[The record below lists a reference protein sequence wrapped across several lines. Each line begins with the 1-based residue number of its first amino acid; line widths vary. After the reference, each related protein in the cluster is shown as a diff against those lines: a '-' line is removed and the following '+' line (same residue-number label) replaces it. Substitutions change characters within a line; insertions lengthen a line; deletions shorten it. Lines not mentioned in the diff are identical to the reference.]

1 MKLKKKLSIF
11 LMAVMAFTFAFIPCT
26 VNAETWYGSPG
37 VGKRLPTLYPED
49 GVYIFSD
56 DIDNDGDG
64 IADYYSSIGIEASVV
79 KDVDAAICKYLTST
93 DIKFASG
100 EDEAFIWVSIFES
113 KGRTYKTETLSV
125 MKEKNV
131 HLSEDGDDYSCR
143 LYGFDK
149 TSVLNTSSSLN
160 TEDKLIETLN
170 KKGLSSVYTVTLG
183 GSGRIAKEATY
194 YYTFEKEMNRG
205 EERDVY
211 YYDSVA
217 GKLVRD
223 NTKSFCIYSLS
234 SPTEYN
240 SIKRRAEFS
249 GSNFNA
255 GVYVAV
261 PEGTKIPD
269 ELLQKA
275 PTVTVSSDDLTVVK
289 SAVEGLKAGEILG
302 LEVPEKGSVAKEIL
316 ALAKEKGIGIKV
328 ESTSGTPTS
337 WSFASIKN
345 ADKNFD
351 PTVTVGAKVEAISNV
366 MKDVKSETLKYTQ
379 VSFAHSGD
387 LPGEAEVRLDL
398 SQGSFEEGKTVYL
411 YYFNPTTKLFEYVDE
426 SAFSCGYA
434 TFTMTHCSDYIVTSE
449 KLDGTVAVAT
459 PTPTPTPTPTTG
471 DSMPVIPAVL
481 TLLVGMGLLAVVVVR
496 KRKTN

>member
-26 VNAETWYGSPG
+26 VNAETWYSSPALQSY
-37 VGKRLPTLYPED
+37 LPTLRPED
-49 GVYIFSD
+49 GVEIRSGLND
-56 DIDNDGDG
+56 KDGDG
-64 IADYYSSIGIEASVV
+64 VYDYYSRLDIDASIV
-79 KDVDAAICKYLTST
+79 KDVDGAICKYLSAT
-93 DIKFASG
+93 DVKFPSA
-100 EDEAFIWVSIFES
+100 EDEDNIEVTVFNS
-113 KGRTYKTETLSV
+113 KGRTYKADTISI

-131 HLSEDGDDYSCR
+131 DLMELYKDDYCW

-149 TSVLNTSSSLN
+149 TSVLNSSSSFN
-160 TEDKLIETLN
+160 TEDKLIQALS
-170 KKGLSSVYTVTLG
+170 KKGITEVYTFTLG
-183 GSGRIAKEATY
+183 GSGRIAKQGTY
-194 YYTFEKEMNRG
+194 AYSFENSAEVKTIL
-205 EERDVY
+205 DVY
-211 YYDSVA
+211 YYDSVT
-217 GKLVRD
+217 GKLELD
-223 NTKSFCIYSLS
+223 GYKSGTIFSYT
-234 SPTEYN
+234 SPTDLLG
-240 SIKRRAEFS
+240 KLKHVFLS
-249 GSNFNA
+249 GENFNA

-316 ALAKEKGIGIKV
+316 ALVKEKGIGIKV

-366 MKDVKSETLKYTQ
+366 MKDVKSKTLKYTQ

-459 PTPTPTPTPTTG
+459 PTPTPTPTTG